1 MGTQLRI
8 EAISVN
14 LKRVFFH
21 FILMFSITSLHL
33 FKRARVRESESARE
47 REFESSRERE
57 REKERVRECERESER
72 GRRVEKS
79 YKIII

>member
-33 FKRARVRESESARE
+33 FKRARVGECESARV
-47 REFESSRERE
+47 RVR
-57 REKERVRECERESER
+57 ERVRECERESER

>member
-33 FKRARVRESESARE
+33 FKRARVRESERE
-47 REFESSRERE
+47 R
-57 REKERVRECERESER
+57 ERVRECERESER